1 LQFNL
6 VRKDTRMT
14 DAGENKIKSRQT
26 YGRLIFPFIIILAMG
41 AVIFAG
47 KDGFGGSPDPAP
59 VQPEEKDQYAI
70 FPFQLPDTLFFAGER
85 VPLEFF
91 DVHEALDREMLSNI
105 FFHSQTIRMIKMAHR
120 YFPQIEPILAAHGI
134 PDDFKYLAIAESNLS
149 NAVSPAGAVGFWQLR
164 SGTGLEYGLEIN
176 SEVDERY
183 HLEKSTVTACKYLQ
197 ESFDK
202 YGEWTM
208 AAASYNAGR
217 RGMDRQIIRQKEESY
232 YDLLLNEETARYIF
246 RVLAYK
252 LILEDPSAYG
262 FQISLKDMYQPIPFR
277 VVTIN
282 EPVADFALFAKEHG
296 TNYKMLK
303 YFNPWLRDNNLTNSR
318 RKTYEI
324 KIPTENAREVR

>member
-1 LQFNL
+1 M
-6 VRKDTRMT
+6 RDER
-14 DAGENKIKSRQT
+14 ENRAKSRPA
-26 YGRLIFPFIIILAMG
+26 YGRLIFPFIIVLALG

-47 KDGFGGSPDPAP
+47 KDEAGASTDHVP
-59 VQPEEKDQYAI
+59 VQPDEKNQYAI
-70 FPFQLPDTLFFAGER
+70 FPFQLPDTLLFAGER
-85 VPLEFF
+85 VPLEYF

-105 FFHSQTIRMIKMAHR
+105 FFHSQTIRMIKVAHR

-183 HLEKSTVTACKYLQ
+183 HLEKSTVAACKYLQ
-197 ESFDK
+197 ESYDK

-232 YDLLLNEETARYIF
+232 YNLLLNDETARYIF

-262 FQISLKDMYQPIPFR
+262 FQISLEDMYQPISYR
-277 VVTIN
+277 VVTIDG
-282 EPVADFALFAKEHG
+282 PVVDFALFAKEQG

-303 YFNPWLRDNNLTNSR
+303 FFNPWLRDNNLTNSQ

-324 KIPTENAREVR
+324 KIPLDDAREVR